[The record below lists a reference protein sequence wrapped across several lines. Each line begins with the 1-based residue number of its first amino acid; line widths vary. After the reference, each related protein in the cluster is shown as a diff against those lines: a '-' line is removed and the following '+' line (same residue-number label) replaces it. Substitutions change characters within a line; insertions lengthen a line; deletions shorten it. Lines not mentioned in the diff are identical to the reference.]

1 MYSDY
6 EEEYTYEYDYEP
18 EFTYDDFLD
27 YYTDDVLYIL
37 EDIKSR
43 FSLSPFFLSNVNL
56 PILTNFI
63 INQII
68 KKPNTL
74 QIINTSVQNME
85 GAVTQNHNNHI
96 FLFNNYYKQ
105 ELEISYS
112 IVYKFIKRFKII
124 LPYKCWLYFCYTYS
138 DLYEIKNYI

>member
-6 EEEYTYEYDYEP
+6 EEESYDYET
-18 EFTYDDFLD
+18 EFTPDDFLD
-27 YYTDDVLYIL
+27 YYNDDVLYIL

-43 FSLSPFFLSNVNL
+43 FQMSPFFITNVNL

-63 INQII
+63 INQIT
-68 KKPNTL
+68 KKSTL
-74 QIINTSVQNME
+74 PVI
-85 GAVTQNHNNHI
+85 NNHI

-112 IVYKFIKRFKII
+112 IVYNFIKRFKII
-124 LPYKCWLYFCYTYS
+124 LPYKSWLYFCYTYS
-138 DLYEIKNYI
+138 DLYEIQNYI

>member
-6 EEEYTYEYDYEP
+6 EEEYNHEYDCEL
-18 EFTYDDFLD
+18 EFTHDDFLD

-37 EDIKSR
+37 EDLKSR
-43 FSLSPFFLSNVNL
+43 FQMSPFFITHVNL

-68 KKPNTL
+68 KKPTL
-74 QIINTSVQNME
+74 PII
-85 GAVTQNHNNHI
+85 HNHI
-96 FLFNNYYKQ
+96 FVFNNYYKQ

-112 IVYKFIKRFKII
+112 IIYKFIKRFKII
-124 LPYKCWLYFCYTYS
+124 LPYKSWLYFCYTYS
-138 DLYEIKNYI
+138 DLYEIQNYN